1 MKTIYGILILIGWMV
16 IGYACS
22 DDENLSPEFEYNG
35 PIPAIADGPSNAQ
48 KICYDL
54 YKKYDYTCIIR

>member
-54 YKKYDYTCIIR
+54 YKKI